1 MTPGALLTPRPLP
14 DRRLPVLV
22 GGAVVA
28 LALPV
33 FLLAGWDVRGWALG
47 ALLWA
52 GSQIVGLLL
61 GKAGIGEPT
70 LRGSGVVAFG
80 MMGRGI
86 ALVLILL
93 AVAVAEPS
101 LALAGGLVY
110 AAAYTAELGL
120 SLALYY
126 SGGPKR

>member
-1 MTPGALLTPRPLP
+1 VTPGALLTPRPMP

-22 GGAVVA
+22 GGAVLA
-28 LALPV
+28 LALPI
-33 FLLAGWDVRGWALG
+33 FLLAGWDVTGWALG

-70 LRGSGVVAFG
+70 LRGSGVAAFG

-86 ALVLILL
+86 VLVLILL
-93 AVAVAEPS
+93 AVAVADPS
-101 LALAGGLVY
+101 LALAGALVY
-110 AAAYTAELGL
+110 AAAYTAELAA

-126 SGGPKR
+126 SGSPKR

>member
-1 MTPGALLTPRPLP
+1 MPERRTPIML
-14 DRRLPVLV
+14 

-52 GSQIVGLLL
+52 GSQIVGILLN
-61 GKAGIGEPT
+61 KAGIGDPT
-70 LRGSGVVAFG
+70 LRGSGIAAFG

-86 ALVLILL
+86 VLVLILI
-93 AVAVAEPS
+93 AVAVANPS
-101 LALAGGLVY
+101 LALAGALTY
-110 AAAYTAELGL
+110 AAAYSVELAA
-120 SLALYY
+120 SLTIYFQ
-126 SGGPKR
+126 GTPRR

>member
-1 MTPGALLTPRPLP
+1 VPGAILTPRPMP
-14 DRRLPVLV
+14 ERRTPIML

-52 GSQIVGLLL
+52 GSQIVGILLN
-61 GKAGIGEPT
+61 KAGIGDPT
-70 LRGSGVVAFG
+70 LRGSGIAAFG

-86 ALVLILL
+86 VLVLILI
-93 AVAVAEPS
+93 AVAVANPS
-101 LALAGGLVY
+101 LALAGALTY
-110 AAAYTAELGL
+110 AAAYSVELAA
-120 SLALYY
+120 SLRLYFQ
-126 SGGPKR
+126 GAPR

>member
-1 MTPGALLTPRPLP
+1 VTPGALLTPRPMP

-22 GGAVVA
+22 GGAVLA
-28 LALPV
+28 LALLI

-52 GSQIVGLLL
+52 GSQVVGLLL
-61 GKAGIGEPT
+61 LKAGIGDPT
-70 LRGSGVVAFG
+70 LRGSGVAAFG

-86 ALVLILL
+86 VLVLILL
-93 AVAVAEPS
+93 AVAVADPS
-101 LALAGGLVY
+101 LALAGALVY
-110 AAAYTAELGL
+110 AAAYTAELAM

-126 SGGPKR
+126 SGSPKR

>member
-1 MTPGALLTPRPLP
+1 VTPGALLTPRPMP

-22 GGAVVA
+22 GGAVLA

-61 GKAGIGEPT
+61 ARAGIGEPT
-70 LRGSGVVAFG
+70 LRGSGVAAFG

-86 ALVLILL
+86 VLVLILL
-93 AVAVAEPS
+93 AVAVADPS
-101 LALAGGLVY
+101 LALAGALVY
-110 AAAYTAELGL
+110 AAAYTAELAM

-126 SGGPKR
+126 SGSPKR

>member
-1 MTPGALLTPRPLP
+1 VTPGALLTPRPLP

-70 LRGSGVVAFG
+70 LRGSGVAAFG

-86 ALVLILL
+86 ALMLILL
-93 AVAVAEPS
+93 AVAIADPS
-101 LALAGGLVY
+101 LALAGALVY
-110 AAAYTAELGL
+110 AAAYTAELAL
-120 SLALYY
+120 SLVLYY
-126 SGGPKR
+126 SGSPKR

>member
-1 MTPGALLTPRPLP
+1 MPGVLLTPRPMP
-14 DRRLPVLV
+14 ERRTPLVL
-22 GGAVVA
+22 GGSVVA

-61 GKAGIGEPT
+61 SRAGIGDPT

-86 ALVLILL
+86 VLVLILI
-93 AVAVAEPS
+93 AVAVANPS
-101 LALAGGLVY
+101 LALAGALVY
-110 AAAYTAELGL
+110 AAAYSAELAA
-120 SLALYY
+120 SLTLYF
-126 SGGPKR
+126 SGTPRR

>member
-1 MTPGALLTPRPLP
+1 VTPGALLTPRPLP
-14 DRRLPVLV
+14 DRRLPILL

-52 GSQIVGLLL
+52 GSQVVGLLL
-61 GKAGIGEPT
+61 NKAGIGEPT
-70 LRGSGVVAFG
+70 LRGSGIAAFG
-80 MMGRGI
+80 MMSRGI
-86 ALVLILL
+86 VLVLILL
-93 AVAVAEPS
+93 AVAVADPS
-101 LALAGGLVY
+101 LALAGALVY
-110 AAAYTAELGL
+110 AAAYTAELVA

-126 SGGPKR
+126 SGSPRR